1 MIICDQQQ
9 CTGCAVC
16 TTACK
21 HRAISMQEGVNGHL
35 FPVIDGEKCVECG
48 ACAKLCPNNNTIQYH
63 TPAAA
68 YIATVKNPLESK
80 ESTSAGIA
88 SALARQ
94 IIMEGGVVYGCCGR
108 DIEHVCHIRIDKD
121 GDVDML
127 KGSKYVQSSLV
138 GVLPTIKEDVLKSLK
153 VLFIGTP
160 CQVAGVTRYL
170 HNPDNLVTID
180 LVCHGVPSQHLLTDA
195 LRAYLPNCDLTTV
208 DVRFRK
214 KEGGKI
220 RYGLFV
226 RDKHGADIY
235 HSYFPN
241 NEYITGFLKGLF
253 YRESCY
259 QCHYAR
265 PERVS
270 DITLGDYWD
279 FEGNVKIANKE
290 GGLSMFIVNTEKG
303 IALLDSYKDAF
314 IIVSSEYDGF
324 VKRNGQLS
332 HPLKKNERYEGF
344 KKDYPALGFHKAT
357 KKHLRK
363 QMLIIRKNM
372 FINKIADLGHALRL
386 NRIKRAKLSHE

>member
-1 MIICDQQQ
+1 
-9 CTGCAVC
+9 
-16 TTACK
+16 
-21 HRAISMQEGVNGHL
+21 MQEGVNGHL

-48 ACAKLCPNNNTIQYH
+48 ACSKLCPNNNTIQYH
-63 TPAAA
+63 APAAA

-80 ESTSAGIA
+80 ESTSAGVA
-88 SALARQ
+88 SAFARQ
-94 IIMEGGVVYGCCGR
+94 IIRNGGVVYGCCGR

-235 HSYFPN
+235 HSYFPT

-265 PERVS
+265 PGRVS

-279 FEGNVKIANKE
+279 FEGKVKIANKE
-290 GGLSMFIVNTEKG
+290 GGLSMLIVNTEKG
-303 IALLDSYKDAF
+303 IALLESNKDVF
-314 IIVSSEYDGF
+314 NVESSEYDGF
-324 VKRNGQLS
+324 VKRNGLLH
-332 HPLKKNERYEGF
+332 HPMERHINYSIF
-344 KKDYPALGFHKAT
+344 TQDYGQLGFLRAS
-357 KKHLRK
+357 KKHLKKTRLMIK
-363 QMLIIRKNM
+363 WHLLKNGLS
-372 FINKIADLGHALRL
+372 KLTRL
-386 NRIKRAKLSHE
+386 F

>member
-1 MIICDQQQ
+1 MIICEQQQ

-48 ACAKLCPNNNTIQYH
+48 ACAKLFPNNNTIQYH

-80 ESTSAGIA
+80 ESTSSGIA

-94 IIMEGGVVYGCCGR
+94 IIRTGGVVYGCCGR
-108 DIEHVCHIRIDKD
+108 DIEHVRHIR
-121 GDVDML
+121 VDNENEVDLL
-127 KGSKYVQSSLV
+127 KGSKYVQSSLIDI
-138 GVLPTIKEDVLKSLK
+138 LPSIKEDLSKVKK

-160 CQVAGVTRYL
+160 CQVAGVSRYL

-180 LVCHGVPSQHLLTDA
+180 LVCHGVPSQRLLTDA
-195 LRAYLPNCDLTTV
+195 LHSYQPNCDLSSA

-214 KEGGKI
+214 KDGGKS

-226 RDKHGADIY
+226 RDVNGIELYNSA
-235 HSYFPN
+235 FPA
-241 NEYITGFLKGLF
+241 NEYITGFLSGLY

-279 FEGNVKIANKE
+279 FEGRVKIANKE
-290 GGLSMFIVNTEKG
+290 GGLSMLIVNSEKG
-303 IALLDSYKDAF
+303 VNLIKEGQDLISLLSGDYS
-314 IIVSSEYDGF
+314 GF
-324 VKRNGQLS
+324 VKKNGQLS
-332 HPLKKNERYEGF
+332 HPIKKNERYEGF
-344 KKDYPALGFHKAT
+344 KTDYPRLGFHKAA
-357 KKHLRK
+357 KKHLRM
-363 QMLIIRKNM
+363 QILIIRKNM
-372 FINKIADLGHALRL
+372 FINKIADLVHALRL
-386 NRIKRAKLSHE
+386 NK